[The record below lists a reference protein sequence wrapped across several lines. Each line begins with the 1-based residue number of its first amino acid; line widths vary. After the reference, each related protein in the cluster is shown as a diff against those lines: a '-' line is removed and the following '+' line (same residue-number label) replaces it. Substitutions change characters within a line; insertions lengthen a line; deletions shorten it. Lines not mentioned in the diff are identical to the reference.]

1 MTGNERLLRIV
12 TDLIDWLDEQ
22 EDKSRTVCLYFTD
35 CAGDRRPGNLYQWY
49 LMLNKALDAINREL
63 SDLPP
68 QPKIGRPLKYPKED
82 E

>member
-1 MTGNERLLRIV
+1 MTGNDRLISMV

-22 EDKSRTVCLYFTD
+22 EDKGKHVCLYYTN
-35 CAGDRRPGNLYQWY
+35 CSGERRPGNLYHWY
-49 LMLNKALDAINREL
+49 LILNKALDAINREM
-63 SDLPP
+63 SDLPV